1 LYSEKSFIIVSIID
15 NGIGIMKD
23 NIDKV
28 FDPFFRSLPNDHP
41 EIKGTGLGLSI
52 VRRVCSLLDIEV
64 KIESEENIGTKVTLK
79 LK

>member
-1 LYSEKSFIIVSIID
+1 LYNENSVVIVSFLD

-28 FDPFFRSLPNDHP
+28 FDPFFRSLPNNHP

-52 VRRVCSLLDIEV
+52 VRRVCTLLDINV

-79 LK
+79 IK